1 MAAAVV
7 DPSPSGGTP
16 AAEPAPPRRRRRG
29 AWSPS
34 VLMPPRRPRPRATR
48 ASERPSRPFPS
59 PFETAA
65 TPPATRAPAV
75 SGSPRPGPSPGKAA
89 REAAESAGVDSV
101 DAVADAVANATPGS
115 VTDRRKR
122 RGDVASPAG
131 TDPSAPSPRRVALPE
146 TPFGEPRAFASPELS
161 RVTPVAPN
169 AARLIAT
176 PGKRASTSPL
186 SVFARM
192 MAKVI
197 VDAGRDV
204 DEGHTDGERRT
215 KSEET
220 PTGTRVTPTSRGRGT
235 SRGGGGAAD
244 TPSARRARAS
254 SFEESVRAT
263 RPIDDG
269 ATERF
274 GVGERTRASACACTN
289 TWYETRRVSH
299 LARRETFSLGVA
311 ARTRALFFPSHRL
324 SSPPPA
330 PARPL
335 RRLLLPPRPRA
346 PPRAP
351 PPP

>member
-1 MAAAVV
+1 MV
-7 DPSPSGGTP
+7 
-16 AAEPAPPRRRRRG
+16 
-29 AWSPS
+29 SPS
-34 VLMPPRRPRPRATR
+34 VLMPSLPAPARDAGERKTEPSV
-48 ASERPSRPFPS
+48 SEPVS
-59 PFETAA
+59 ETAA

-101 DAVADAVANATPGS
+101 DAAADAVANATPGS

-220 PTGTRVTPTSRGRGT
+220 PTGTRVTPTARGRVASAAAAAGRGT
-235 SRGGGGAAD
+235 RR
-244 TPSARRARAS
+244 SARRARR
-254 SFEESVRAT
+254 FVVRRECPRAT

-274 GVGERTRASACACTN
+274 GVGKRTRASACACTN
-289 TWYETRRVSH
+289 TWYETRTRLTSR
-299 LARRETFSLGVA
+299 ATRDFFRRG
-311 ARTRALFFPSHRL
+311 RRANPRAFFPLSPSQL
-324 SSPPPA
+324 APTSTCATPSPSSPS
-330 PARPL
+330 
-335 RRLLLPPRPRA
+335 PRPRA